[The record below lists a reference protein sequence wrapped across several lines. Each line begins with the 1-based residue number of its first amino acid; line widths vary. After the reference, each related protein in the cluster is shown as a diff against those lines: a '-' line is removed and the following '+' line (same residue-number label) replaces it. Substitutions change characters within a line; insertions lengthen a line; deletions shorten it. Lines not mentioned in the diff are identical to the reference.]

1 MSVLISD
8 TIVLQT
14 VNDREQNIVDDVV
27 LNGAP
32 PSGTINPKPDKKIKS
47 PKKLKR
53 VAAGK
58 VGNAK
63 VLSPEQLKDIDA
75 PNDLAR
81 VAAGKVGNS
90 KVLTPEQF
98 NDISAPRN
106 LARVASPNI
115 AAPNILNPKNPLAP
129 PYPLS
134 HARILYDNL
143 FNNGIVSLP
152 AAQGIANSNTYER
165 WRLTGA
171 NQSIIV
177 SANSNKTINAIC
189 LGAHNLGAVNGTV
202 TIATSASTSAA
213 FINRATVTPATN
225 NAIMVL
231 LTSDLVVRRIRLT
244 VNSASAEIGILYAG
258 LALVMPRPIFGGHA
272 PITLQNKVNYIDS
285 ASENG
290 QWLGRTITRR
300 GYATSYTWSF
310 ITDAWYRLNFS
321 PFVEST
327 NLYPFFIAWRPD
339 LYPDE
344 VAYAWRTDDVT
355 PTNRGG
361 ATRYIDFDLSVLGYS
376 DK

>member
-1 MSVLISD
+1 MSVLI
-8 TIVLQT
+8 
-14 VNDREQNIVDDVV
+14 VDNVV
-27 LNGAP
+27 LDGLPAA
-32 PSGTINPKPDKKIKS
+32 GTINSEP
-47 PKKLKR
+47 
-53 VAAGK
+53 G
-58 VGNAK
+58 
-63 VLSPEQLKDIDA
+63 KDIA
-75 PNDLAR
+75 PPKNLAR
-81 VAAGKVGNS
+81 VASGGLANA

-98 NDISAPRN
+98 NDIAAPRD
-106 LARVASPNI
+106 LARVASANI
-115 AAPNILNPKNPLAP
+115 AAPNVLNPKDPLAP

-143 FNNGIVSLP
+143 FNNAIVSNS

-165 WRLTGA
+165 WRLT
-171 NQSIIV
+171 NSIESITI

-202 TIATSASTSAA
+202 TIQTSSSTSASFVT
-213 FINRATVTPATN
+213 RATITPTTN

-231 LTSDLVVRRIRLT
+231 LTSNLVVRRIRLT
-244 VNSASAEIGILYAG
+244 VNRLTAEIGVLYAG

-339 LYPDE
+339 LYANE

>member
-14 VNDREQNIVDDVV
+14 VNDREQNIVDDIV

-32 PSGTINPKPDKKIKS
+32 PSGTINPQPNKKIKA

-53 VAAGK
+53 VSSANLA
-58 VGNAK
+58 NAK
-63 VLSPEQLKDIDA
+63 VLTPKQLNDIDT
-75 PNDLAR
+75 PNNLAR
-81 VAAGKVGNS
+81 VSSANLANA
-90 KVLTPEQF
+90 KVLTPKQF
-98 NDISAPRN
+98 NDITAPRN
-106 LARVASPNI
+106 LARVASANI
-115 AAPNILNPKNPLAP
+115 AAPNVLNPKDPLAP

-165 WRLTGA
+165 WRLTGS
-171 NQSIIV
+171 NQNIIV
-177 SANSNKTINAIC
+177 SANSNQTINAIC

-213 FINRATVTPATN
+213 FINRATITPATN

-231 LTSDLVVRRIRLT
+231 LTSNLVVRRIRLT

-272 PITLQNKVNYIDS
+272 PITLQNKVNYINS
-285 ASENG
+285 SSENG
-290 QWLGRTITRR
+290 QWLGRTINRR
-300 GYATSYTWSF
+300 GYATSYKWSF
-310 ITDAWYRLNFS
+310 ITDEWYRLNFS

-344 VAYAWRTDDVT
+344 VAYAWRSEDVT
-355 PTNRGG
+355 PSNRGG
-361 ATRYIDFDLSVLGYS
+361 ATKYIDFDLSVSGYS